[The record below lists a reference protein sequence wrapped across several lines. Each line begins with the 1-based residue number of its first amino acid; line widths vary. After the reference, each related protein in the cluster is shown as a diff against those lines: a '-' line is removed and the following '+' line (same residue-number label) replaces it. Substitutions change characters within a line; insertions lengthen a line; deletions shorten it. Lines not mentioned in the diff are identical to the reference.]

1 VVQNLSITAGDNA
14 GELNLQSDPAAG
26 AKSYE
31 VQVSPDPIM
40 ATSWT
45 SEPSVT
51 KSRTAISGL
60 MSGEKMW
67 ARVRA
72 IGPGGTAHGAIR
84 HEDCAVNQNRQGGQ
98 SSARRSLQTAT
109 ARTECAPYQPKNDL
123 WLSIPIYPRIIRRWW
138 RRNCATSST
147 RSRR

>member
-1 VVQNLSITAGDNA
+1 VVRNLSITAGDNA
-14 GELNLQSDPAAG
+14 GELDLQWDPAAG

-31 VQVSPDPIM
+31 VQVSPDPIT
-40 ATSWT
+40 ATNWT

-60 MSGEKMW
+60 MSGAKMW

-84 HEDCAVNQNRQGGQ
+84 PRRLRRKTKSTGRALLCPPVFADGHGAHEVRA
-98 SSARRSLQTAT
+98 LPT
-109 ARTECAPYQPKNDL
+109 
-123 WLSIPIYPRIIRRWW
+123 
-138 RRNCATSST
+138 
-147 RSRR
+147 